1 VRGFFIYMT
10 EQEIINSVYY
20 LVEIDSEPWTSSDD
34 EYLTARGLCNIA
46 INRWDKY
53 ENTVWNDLIVNLTDS
68 DVSLLG
74 DKVTV
79 AETYS
84 YDCPTDFVRPI
95 SFVRIG
101 GELYDVKKVTEIQSL
116 KDSQAKWVYFTGN
129 IKDGYKINLNPNL
142 IIVAGEIIEYE
153 YYKKA
158 SSFSSTSSES
168 EMSDPY
174 FIVYFVAAH
183 MGDEGINTDYY
194 QMAEARLEQMST
206 VNMSGLFGVSNNM
219 DTSLDSNDGFGN

>member
-1 VRGFFIYMT
+1 MT

-84 YDCPTDFVRPI
+84 YDCPTDFVRPV

-116 KDSQAKWVYFTGN
+116 KDSQAKWVYFRGN

-142 IIVAGEIIEYE
+142 TVVAGEVIEYE
-153 YYKKA
+153 YYKKT
-158 SSFSSTSSES
+158 SSFSETSSES

-206 VNMSGLFGVSNNM
+206 VNMSGLFGVSSNM